1 MKRINKYIGA
11 VALGTAVM
19 AMPSC
24 TDTWDDHYN
33 GGEGTSATKS
43 LWEQIEANP
52 QLSNFATIAKQAVYY
67 KDELHPLTNMVT
79 GKPYTFK
86 DKLSEAMPMTVWVP
100 NNNALTEADVENWL
114 KIVQT
119 QPYAVHQQLMA
130 NTMAIHRQVAT
141 SGGID
146 TLQML
151 NGKRMIFDKSEFT
164 MQGLPMDKNA
174 MNIAATNGTLHTLSS
189 IIPFEYNIYEYLKDA
204 ENARN
209 EKLNV
214 YHANVV
220 KQDTVYFNQNGS
232 IEGNPDIN
240 GNPTYVDSA
249 YVNTNN
255 MFHSTKRLTRTGQDK
270 NLTYMESFGANVA
283 GEDSDFILVMP
294 KDEVW
299 EATYEKLKPLYKY
312 ANRYVDNEKG
322 NSNTTAYRELS
333 DQMIDSLTLQS
344 MTMDIMSPLCFNA
357 HRQPKRT
364 MAGPLW
370 TTEEL
375 LNAQDGE
382 IEYLINT
389 YGDTLRTDKE
399 WAKTQ
404 IFEGKKV
411 KMSNGYGIVAS
422 AWNVP
427 RKMYNP
433 NLNIEI
439 GWQSFYNRGTA
450 TGMSTPYSFS
460 NAVAKEWADTVGF
473 VSHDNF
479 YELAP
484 NSENNSINNIFRL
497 VGTSGDAEN
506 VESEVM
512 SGTYDICI
520 VCVPD
525 FYKTSRDTIDGDTI
539 RHRITATLNYCDNTA
554 NGKDAQLKIANKDA
568 IVYDGLKVDTVVL
581 FKDFTFP
588 YSYKNLRYSYPT
600 LQLGTYST
608 SGDRDKKK
616 TNPVFRNNLCI
627 DRILLISKEGKK
639 SEEITVED

>member
-1 MKRINKYIGA
+1 MKKINKYIGA
-11 VALGTAVM
+11 VALGTAIL

-33 GGEGTSATKS
+33 GGEGTSATQS

-52 QLSNFATIAKQAVYY
+52 NMSHFATIAQKAVYY
-67 KDELHPLTNMVT
+67 KDELHPLTNMKT

-100 NNNALTEADVENWL
+100 TNDALTESDVQKWL
-114 KIVQT
+114 EVIEK

-130 NTMAIHRQVAT
+130 NTMALHRQVAT

-151 NGKRMIFDKSEFT
+151 NGKRMIFDKNEFT
-164 MQGLPMDKNA
+164 MQGLPLEKSA
-174 MNIAATNGTLHTLSS
+174 MNIAATNGTLHTMKSV
-189 IIPFEYNIYEYLKDA
+189 IPFEYNIYEFLKDVT
-204 ENARN
+204 NTS
-209 EKLNV
+209 KMGLSI

-220 KQDTVYFNQNGS
+220 AQDTVYFNQAGS
-232 IEGNPDIN
+232 IEGNPDAD

-255 MFHSTKRLTRTGQDK
+255 MFHGTKRLTRTGQDK

-299 EATYEKLKPLYKY
+299 QTTYEKLKPLYKY

-322 NSNTTAYRELS
+322 NSNTTAYRDVPEG
-333 DQMIDSLTLQS
+333 QIDSLTMQS

-357 HRQPKRT
+357 HRQPKRA
-364 MAGPLW
+364 MSGPLW
-370 TTEEL
+370 TTTEL

-399 WAKTQ
+399 WTKTSL
-404 IFEGKKV
+404 FEGNKV
-411 KMSNGYGIVAS
+411 KMSNGYGIVANT
-422 AWNVP
+422 WNIP

-433 NLNIEI
+433 DITVEI

-539 RHRITATLNYCDNTA
+539 QHRITATLNYCDNAA

-639 SEEITVED
+639 NEEITVED